1 MTDER
6 IDITTPSYEEMYY
19 PSTPAIKFIEFIKQF
34 ADESNKSALV
44 HYMICDAIMSTRPL
58 NVIQCSRG
66 IGKTTTAE
74 YSVIYAMI
82 FGTFPG
88 IKNQIDYCLFLGDSE
103 DNGVKQFIENV
114 FLKITGNE
122 QFDALITVDKKVK
135 NELVVSVGSRKFW
148 LVGRGAKQSPRG
160 TKRGKLGEIRPQLL
174 IADDVTNEDD
184 AKSELEREEI
194 KTRFNRA
201 FLPALEPGNNK
212 VILIG
217 TPQHE
222 DDIILTKMRNKEWN
236 RVKLPICSTWRADLP
251 EDEFHGAWE
260 DRFPYAEVMSIYRQY
275 KEDGDESGFM
285 QEYMLELMDESD
297 RMFPDENI
305 KYYKYDD
312 VKTKMDNMNMY
323 ISCDFNATDSKSAD
337 YGVILVVG
345 VTSNG
350 DWLVLDGVFGRFKPT
365 ESIDHLFRLVH
376 IYQPL
381 GVGFE
386 RIAFQSWSDQW
397 IRQEMIRR
405 NSYFNIV
412 ELPDNQKKKKI
423 LRISGLEP
431 RFNMKKILL
440 PSDHRKKLIDEL
452 VHELKLTTRKE
463 CKARH
468 DDAIDTLANFTQMN
482 LVSPGKDSTYNFEK
496 GTFESATL
504 EDFRDSTTF

>member
-1 MTDER
+1 MSR
-6 IDITTPSYEEMYY
+6 IDIVTPSYGEMYY
-19 PSTPAIKFIEFIKQF
+19 PSTEAIKFIEFIKQF
-34 ADESNKSALV
+34 ANESNKSALV
-44 HYMICDAIMSTRPL
+44 HYMICDALFSGKRL

-74 YSVIYAMI
+74 YAVIYAMI
-82 FGTFPG
+82 MGRFPG
-88 IKNQIDYCLFLGDSE
+88 IKGDIQYCLFLGDSE

-122 QFDALITVDKKVK
+122 QFEALIKIEKKVK
-135 NELVVSVGSRKFW
+135 NELVVNIGSRKFW

-160 TKRGKLGEIRPQLL
+160 TKRGSLGEIRPQLL

-212 VILIG
+212 VVLIG

-222 DDIILTKMRNKEWN
+222 DDIILTKMRNNEWN
-236 RVKLPICSTWRADLP
+236 RVKLPICTNWRADLK
-251 EDEFHGAWE
+251 EEEFEGAWE
-260 DRFPYAEVMSIYRQY
+260 DRFPYSEVMSMYLQY

-305 KYYKYDD
+305 VTYEYDD
-312 VKTKMDNMNMY
+312 IKNNFNNLNIY
-323 ISCDFNATDSKSAD
+323 ISADFNAKETKHGDFGS
-337 YGVILVVG
+337 ILVVG
-345 VTSNG
+345 VTNNN
-350 DWLVLDGVFGRFKPT
+350 DWLLLDGVFGRFKPT
-365 ESIDHLFRLVH
+365 ESIDHLFRLCK
-376 IYQPL
+376 IYNPL

-386 RIAFQSWSDQW
+386 KVAFQEWGEQW

-405 NSYFNIV
+405 NLFFNIV
-412 ELPDNQKKKKI
+412 HMSDNSKKKKI
-423 LRISGLEP
+423 LRISSLEP
-431 RFNMKKILL
+431 RFNMKKVFL
-440 PSDHRKKLIDEL
+440 PSDHRKTLISEL
-452 VHELKLTTRKE
+452 THELKLTTRKE

-468 DDAIDTLANFTQMN
+468 DDLIDCLANFTQMQMIA
-482 LVSPGKDSTYNFEK
+482 PGKQETYNFEK
-496 GTFESATL
+496 GTFEEVQYES
-504 EDFRDSTTF
+504 RDSTTF